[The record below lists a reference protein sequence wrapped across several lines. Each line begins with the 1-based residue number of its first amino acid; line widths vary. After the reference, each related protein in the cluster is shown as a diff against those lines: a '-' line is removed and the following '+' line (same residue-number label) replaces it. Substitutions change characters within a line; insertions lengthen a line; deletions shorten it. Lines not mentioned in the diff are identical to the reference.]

1 MKIRTKALAAFVI
14 GVALVGGSVLPAYA
28 LSRTGSFS
36 CGGST
41 YPTVQYKNSGYTEV
55 TWQTAQNG
63 TFLKNPA
70 QYSPNAAVYN
80 QSPRRTPASYYSVNY
95 GSGTTFAYG
104 VNAFCG

>member
-1 MKIRTKALAAFVI
+1 MKLRIRAIAAFAV
-14 GVALVGGSVLPAYA
+14 GVALVGVSALPANA
-28 LSRTGSFS
+28 VSTTGSFS

-41 YPTVQYKNSGYTEV
+41 YPTVQYKNNGPTEV
-55 TWQTAQNG
+55 TWQTVQNG

-70 QYSPNAAVYN
+70 QYLANTAVYN
-80 QSPRRTPASYYSVNY
+80 QSPRQAPSSFYSVNY